1 MLIGVTDDDVVDVI
15 VVDVVV
21 AATDDD
27 ATVVA
32 ADAAAGAGNT
42 DENADTA
49 AMLAIVCRLVFSLR
63 QCFSYRMP
71 NSTIKYSISARNTN
85 NMQDISHTYIHT
97 HCTIYK

>member
-1 MLIGVTDDDVVDVI
+1 MLIGVTDDDVVDAI
-15 VVDVVV
+15 VVDVV

-32 ADAAAGAGNT
+32 ADAAAGA
-42 DENADTA
+42 ENADTA

-85 NMQDISHTYIHT
+85 NMQDISHTYTHT
-97 HCTIYK
+97 LYNI